1 MAKHP
6 VPKYK
11 TPKAHTKSRYAS
23 FKRKSITKLE
33 GIVNLVDCPSCKQK
47 KIAHHVCKNCG
58 KYGTRKVLNME
69 KQIEKI
75 TKVKA

>member
-23 FKRKSITKLE
+23 FKRKAITKLE
-33 GIVNLVDCPSCKQK
+33 GIVNLMDCPSCKQK

-58 KYGTRKVLNME
+58 KYNNRKVLNME

>member
-11 TPKAHTKSRYAS
+11 TPKSRTRTRFSA
-23 FKRKSITKLE
+23 FVRKTITKLE
-33 GIVNLVDCPSCKQK
+33 GIVNLMDCPDCGQK
-47 KIAHHVCKNCG
+47 KLAHHVCKNCG
-58 KYGTRKVLNME
+58 KYNGKTVLDME
-69 KQIEKI
+69 KKIDKI

>member
-11 TPKAHTKSRYAS
+11 TPKAHTRSRFAS
-23 FKRKSITKLE
+23 FKRKTITKLE
-33 GIVNLVDCPSCKQK
+33 GIVKLVPCPSCKQP
-47 KIAHHVCKNCG
+47 KITHHVCKNCG
-58 KYGTRKVLNME
+58 KYRGRKVLNME
-69 KQIEKI
+69 KSIEKI